1 MKIILDELTPKEFF
15 SNGGIVK
22 IQIDPNLF
30 KQKKNKFLFYEYRG
44 YIRFLRE
51 IYLKYMSIYS
61 DMTPQEVY
69 GKVNSFVKI
78 QCTIGTKEYTIDPN
92 FDGVGSLEFCNF
104 YYCYDNDF
112 FEKSTQQKTDV
123 YKMENVNFSTIDIN
137 DSNWNIYEKQRLE
150 RGFDDSELWCLNN
163 TTSSFILPRLKAFK
177 EKHFSTPENMT
188 SDEWDNILERIIIAF
203 EIVRKDDPTEEEMYK
218 MECGLKLFARYL
230 KNMWD

>member
-1 MKIILDELTPKEFF
+1 
-15 SNGGIVK
+15 
-22 IQIDPNLF
+22 
-30 KQKKNKFLFYEYRG
+30 
-44 YIRFLRE
+44 
-51 IYLKYMSIYS
+51 
-61 DMTPQEVY
+61 MTPQEVY

-112 FEKSTQQKTDV
+112 FEKSTQQKIDV
-123 YKMENVNFSTIDIN
+123 YKMENVNFSTININ

-163 TTSSFILPRLKAFK
+163 TISSFILPRLKAFK

-203 EIVRKDDPTEEEMYK
+203 EIVRKDDPTEEEMHK